1 VVTFL
6 GLLVFVGLILS
17 AMAPEVRERLREM
30 ALGAI
35 ERARREATRS
45 RPAAEEFREAL
56 GARTRWAPV
65 TPVLIAVNVIV
76 FILMVLDAGAPGDP
90 AALAGWGGNV
100 WLRTRNGEWWRL
112 VTSMFVHAGTFHLLV
127 NVAGLAQIGLILER
141 LVGRLIVAAVFLMA
155 GVLASLVHLTTHPMG
170 ASAGASGAVFGLY
183 GLLLA
188 ASIWGMRHRSD
199 VRIPLIA
206 AKRLAP
212 AAAVFI
218 VYNLANDS
226 VGGAAELTGFL
237 AGLVCGAVLAR
248 GVSDRKPAARRVAHL
263 TAAAAVA
270 AVIFAVPLRGVT
282 DVEPELER
290 AVAAE
295 DRMAG
300 EYRQAADRFSSD
312 KMTAEALA
320 LLIDRTIIFELGVT
334 GARLEALAGA
344 PEEHQR
350 LVAHAEEYV
359 RLRSESWRLRS
370 EWLRKA
376 GIAPRQG
383 AEAAQYRANNRTIA
397 RAEETERA
405 ALEALDR
412 SRPVRQQ

>member
-1 VVTFL
+1 
-6 GLLVFVGLILS
+6 
-17 AMAPEVRERLREM
+17 
-30 ALGAI
+30 
-35 ERARREATRS
+35 
-45 RPAAEEFREAL
+45 
-56 GARTRWAPV
+56 
-65 TPVLIAVNVIV
+65 
-76 FILMVLDAGAPGDP
+76 
-90 AALAGWGGNV
+90 
-100 WLRTRNGEWWRL
+100 
-112 VTSMFVHAGTFHLLV
+112 
-127 NVAGLAQIGLILER
+127 VAGLAQIGLILER

-312 KMTAEALA
+312 QMTAEALA

-334 GARLEALAGA
+334 GARLQALAGA

-376 GIAPRQG
+376 GLAPRQG

-405 ALEALDR
+405 ALEALER
-412 SRPVRQQ
+412 SRPAGK